1 MCQNCKKNKKLF
13 REKHGIDIVI
23 IYLKD
28 KNIATSN
35 RYILLGLSLLNCLWN
50 SILGSRRSEERF
62 LNSQGLFDLLEFIE
76 VCEYSHRKLSLS
88 CLSYLTENSKTISE
102 FLSWNGEKSM
112 LNATQLLL
120 KLYAEEDERFGVKY
134 ESGII
139 TNKKKPLVPEDIK
152 RTLLEKEETYL
163 KDLTEA
169 GMETY
174 LVNRIKEEVE

>member
-1 MCQNCKKNKKLF
+1 MDYLLDFLQGDEKENPIEIKELCFTILANLCQNCKKNKKLF

-23 IYLKD
+23 TYLKD

-88 CLSYLTENSKTISE
+88 CLSYLTENSKTIS
-102 FLSWNGEKSM
+102 
-112 LNATQLLL
+112 
-120 KLYAEEDERFGVKY
+120 
-134 ESGII
+134 
-139 TNKKKPLVPEDIK
+139 
-152 RTLLEKEETYL
+152 
-163 KDLTEA
+163 
-169 GMETY
+169 
-174 LVNRIKEEVE
+174 